1 MNKTTDEALT
11 LEALDERV
19 EALRERAEG
28 DHPFPEILSEAEALV
43 ADLLRH
49 YARLAKG
56 EMLEEQDLL
65 DLLRRFLKGDPSL
78 NAVRDN
84 VRELVYYRN
93 CLKEGREDALPKAP
107 GRMAARTAA
116 HIHLY
121 LRTRLE
127 QEGLA

>member
-1 MNKTTDEALT
+1 MNKTEIT
-11 LEALDERV
+11 LDTLDERV
-19 EALRERAEG
+19 EALRSHAEAG
-28 DHPFPEILSEAEALV
+28 VPFEELLTEAEALV

-56 EMLEEQDLL
+56 EILEEQDLL

-93 CLKEGREDALPKAP
+93 CLKEGREDALPAAASC
-107 GRMAARTAA
+107 MAARTAA